1 MLEVHQRKGAMPVH
15 PFSETSVITP
25 TLNYITQGKQV
36 VQDVSIKPMQVE
48 KTARKTVQSKD
59 TSVLGSK
66 HLLLVRVLLVWTSLL
81 MGLTRATPPSLSLLI
96 RGPTLL
102 LRLFLPHQ

>member
-59 TSVLGSK
+59 TSVLGSQASPVGTCA
-66 HLLLVRVLLVWTSLL
+66 L
-81 MGLTRATPPSLSLLI
+81 GLDQPPD
-96 RGPTLL
+96 GPDQSHTTIT
-102 LRLFLPHQ
+102 FPSH